1 MSQLI
6 IVISEACQ
14 IWADSSIASV
24 LLFLKKKK
32 KRPWENETL
41 FKVSFLY
48 EDILQFSHLQER
60 IKVACPLFAIKK
72 DSGEDWLAEHLVSQ

>member
-32 KRPWENETL
+32 RPWENET